1 MQWYLRP
8 HRLVEI
14 FKFQGQSKSNHL
26 LRIPT
31 ENRLTKRHVK
41 ATATIKAKTRAKTK
55 KGGPSFSTDR
65 RRKHRHWQ
73 VTVFYR
79 DGERFARIYTDRGRA
94 NRFADRQ
101 KKSPVVR
108 SARVRQVH

>member
-1 MQWYLRP
+1 MKKVR
-8 HRLVEI
+8 VNAI
-14 FKFQGQSKSNHL
+14 AIS
-26 LRIPT
+26 
-31 ENRLTKRHVK
+31 
-41 ATATIKAKTRAKTK
+41 KTK
-55 KGGPSFSTDR
+55 AVKKKGPPSFSTDR

-94 NRFADRQ
+94 TRFASRQ
-101 KKSPVVR
+101 KRSPVVR